1 MSSLSI
7 NKAWDESVA
16 FIRREV
22 RLVFPLALAFFML
35 PAVLVAWSQPVEPTE
50 STFGAITTLVLLLLV
65 VIGQIAIIRLA
76 IGWDGSVGGA
86 ISRASRRIWPFVGA
100 TLLIYIPFMAAALI
114 ILMIVVAASGL
125 SDPAQITPERLA
137 AMPGVAI
144 AILVMLLTLVALAAR
159 LLPMS
164 AIAAAENV
172 GPAAMVRRSLTLSK
186 GHFWRLLAVLV
197 LIGVASLIIDR
208 AAQGLGGTLATLALG
223 APAPFNFPA
232 LLVALLK
239 GFVGAAASSIGAI
252 LTGRIYVQLATQP
265 TVPDVDRA

>member
-35 PAVLVAWSQPVEPTE
+35 PAVLMAWSQPDGSAEGGLGGL
-50 STFGAITTLVLLLLV
+50 SLLVLGLLAV
-65 VIGQIAIIRLA
+65 TGQVTIVCLA
-76 IGWDGSVGGA
+76 IGWSDSVGSA
-86 ISRASRRIWPFVGA
+86 ISRAARRIWPLLVATILVYLPLAFVGV
-100 TLLIYIPFMAAALI
+100 FV
-114 ILMIVVAASGL
+114 LMIVVGASGL

-137 AMPGVAI
+137 AMPGVAVT
-144 AILVMLLTLVALAAR
+144 ILIMMLAMVALAAR
-159 LLPMS
+159 LMPMS
-164 AIAAAENV
+164 AVAAAEDV
-172 GPAAMVRRSLTLSK
+172 GFAAMVRRSLTLSK
-186 GHFWRLLAVLV
+186 GHFWRLLAVLA
-197 LIGVASLIIDR
+197 LISVASLVIDV
-208 AAQGLGGTLATLALG
+208 AAQSLGGTLATLALG
-223 APAPFNFPA
+223 KPEPFNFPA